1 MKLIIDT
8 NVWISFLIGKRLSSL
23 VEIFKREDI
32 VIYVSDQLLGEIT
45 EVAHRRK
52 FKGIIKP
59 DSLFLLFE
67 LLQHRCV
74 FISVQ
79 EDYNVPLRDAKD
91 IFLLSMSHEVNAD
104 YLITGDQDLLV
115 LKSFEG
121 TRILTFAEFTKL
133 LNSCTDS

>member
-23 VEIFKREDI
+23 VEIFKREDLG
-32 VIYVSDQLLGEIT
+32 IYVSDQLLGEIA
-45 EVAHRRK
+45 EVAHRKK

-67 LLQHRCV
+67 LIQQRCL

-79 EDYNVPLRDAKD
+79 EDSDIAIRDSKD
-91 IFLLSMSHEVNAD
+91 IFLLSMCREVKAD

-121 TRILTFAEFTKL
+121 TQILTFSEFTQLISKRH
-133 LNSCTDS
+133 

>member
-23 VEIFKREDI
+23 VEIFRRDDI
-32 VIYVSDQLLGEIT
+32 VIYVSQQLIREIT

-52 FKGIIKP
+52 FRGIIKP
-59 DSLFLLFE
+59 DSLFLLIE
-67 LLQHRCV
+67 LIQQRCV

-79 EDYNVPLRDAKD
+79 EGSDIPVRDAKD
-91 IFLLSMSHEVNAD
+91 VFLLSMSREVNAD

-121 TRILTFAEFTKL
+121 TQILTFSEFTQL
-133 LNSCTDS
+133 LNDLK